1 MNLFK
6 KALVIGGL
14 GMSLAFSLGGI
25 VPTTAVFAIDAD
37 EAQDIVSDMYPG
49 VMIYGLE
56 VVEDG
61 SQVLFPSQR
70 IGPSSVTINE
80 DGEVV
85 DEDVHYR

>member
-1 MNLFK
+1 
-6 KALVIGGL
+6 
-14 GMSLAFSLGGI
+14 
-25 VPTTAVFAIDAD
+25 
-37 EAQDIVSDMYPG
+37 MYPG

-61 SQVLFPSQR
+61 YQVLFHSQR

>member
-1 MNLFK
+1 MNLLK
-6 KALVIGGL
+6 KVLVIGGFGL
-14 GMSLAFSLGGI
+14 SLAFGLGGI
-25 VPTTAVFAIDAD
+25 MPMTVVFAINAD

-61 SQVLFPSQR
+61 YQVLFHSPR

-80 DGEVV
+80 EGEVV

>member
-1 MNLFK
+1 MNYVK
-6 KALVIGGL
+6 KVLVIGGL
-14 GMSLAFSLGGI
+14 SLSLALSLGGI
-25 VPTTAVFAIDAD
+25 LPTTVVFAIDAD
-37 EAQDIVSDMYPG
+37 EAQDIVSEMYPG

-61 SQVLFPSQR
+61 YQVLFHSQR

-85 DEDVHYR
+85 EEDVHYR

>member
-14 GMSLAFSLGGI
+14 GMSLAFSLVGI

-61 SQVLFPSQR
+61 YQVLFHSQR